1 MKMITGFAFYPDV
14 AFCLDLENAPVAVTV
29 AWEDGGIQFMEGP
42 DQGCMNGIAVSGAH
56 VRSFALQRHADDLVD
71 VNVTFM
77 HKGEP
82 FRHTI
87 GSSKHA
93 EIAGEWVRRVNEHY
107 ASLRKGSAAN
117 LHLDPRAVV

>member
-1 MKMITGFAFYPDV
+1 MKMITGFAIYPDV

-42 DQGCMNGIAVSGAH
+42 DPGSMNGIAVSGAL
-56 VRSFALQRHADDLVD
+56 VRSFALQRRPDELVD
-71 VNVTFM
+71 INVTFT

-93 EIAGEWVRRVNEHY
+93 EIAGDWIRMVNDHY
-107 ASLRKGSAAN
+107 ATLS
-117 LHLDPRAVV
+117 RAT